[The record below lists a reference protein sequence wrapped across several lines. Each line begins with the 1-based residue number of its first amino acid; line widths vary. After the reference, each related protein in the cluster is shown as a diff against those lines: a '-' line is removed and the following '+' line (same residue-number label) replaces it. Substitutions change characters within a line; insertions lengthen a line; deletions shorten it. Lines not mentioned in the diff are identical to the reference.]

1 MEQAP
6 DRPPAATGPSRA
18 ADIIDDDIPF

>member
-1 MEQAP
+1 MEQGP